1 MYKNCTFLFSQ
12 NTQNPLLVFDYVI
25 TNFVF
30 ISMIIHH
37 YFIYNWKALKLT
49 HFDLVAVFVVAYCS
63 THNLKRNF
71 FGNKPKSFS
80 FFFFFLE
87 NNLYTF
93 THVSEQIRI
102 NKYTK
107 EKKNNNNRSKRDET
121 LFLLLLLFHCNYHFF
136 YTKNNKKRT
145 GFIFTTSFCL
155 LLIQMQSYD

>member
-1 MYKNCTFLFSQ
+1 MNFLFLYRSK
-12 NTQNPLLVFDYVI
+12 YI
-25 TNFVF
+25 SF
-30 ISMIIHH
+30 ISLESSIS
-37 YFIYNWKALKLT
+37 LKIKIWIGINFNTKISYLKI
-49 HFDLVAVFVVAYCS
+49 LCSIKILNPRFVVMRIYS
-63 THNLKRNF
+63 R
-71 FGNKPKSFS
+71 
-80 FFFFFLE
+80 FFFFFSE

-107 EKKNNNNRSKRDET
+107 EKENNNNRSKRDET